1 MEPDLQILPL
11 SPSPLKSTEWLI
23 SRALTASSTGAI
35 YTGTGQCHTF
45 DAKADGYAKAE
56 GVGSVV
62 LKRLSDAI
70 RDRDPIRGVIRGW
83 AVNSDGQ
90 TAGISTP
97 DAVAQ
102 AACIRA
108 AYAKAGIE
116 DRSLT
121 PYVEF
126 HGTGTKASP
135 SAPAADLLVLTV
147 DREPCREAI

>member
-1 MEPDLQILPL
+1 M
-11 SPSPLKSTEWLI
+11 
-23 SRALTASSTGAI
+23 
-35 YTGTGQCHTF
+35 
-45 DAKADGYAKAE
+45 
-56 GVGSVV
+56 GSVV

-102 AACIRA
+102 AECIRA

-126 HGTGTKASP
+126 HGTGTKVSLYAMI
-135 SAPAADLLVLTV
+135 LTLRVLTGIV
-147 DREPCREAI
+147 NQIERRSDRSGRHKSGL